1 MKRFEHIVKRRTK
14 QWMCRLCWWL
24 TLHTSFLLIQ
34 LAGMTVTLTFLSKI
48 AMNESDGPAR

>member
-34 LAGMTVTLTFLSKI
+34 LAGMTVALTFLSKI